1 MKCSN
6 KYLPLMVDDDEI
18 DERSNLFFD
27 WDELDMMEWD
37 EDPPMASNLFF
48 DWDEFHESAS
58 VTFLFLMSNL
68 SFST

>member
-1 MKCSN
+1 MKCTN

-48 DWDEFHESAS
+48 DWDEFHESA
-58 VTFLFLMSNL
+58 
-68 SFST
+68 